1 LARALQLLLYGLALS
16 ADFGLKRAVAMLKRF
31 LTGAVFA
38 LAAAGF
44 AATALA
50 STHTIGFEDKHAFG
64 CSQPGQTQH
73 DGGLSFGQ
81 DFYACYYSPNQPAD
95 FPIVPPSKVMASGG
109 TQTIVS
115 EDDGTVFDLIALD
128 LAAGP
133 FTTPGDTT
141 FVTGFF
147 HNGGTIT
154 TTLTLNTPFTTY
166 NLGWAGLDSV
176 TFSGP
181 QQSQQYVGFDNIVFN
196 GNGFDTTRGVPEP
209 AEWALMLGGLL
220 ASGYMLRRARQLAA
234 VEA

>member
-1 LARALQLLLYGLALS
+1 M
-16 ADFGLKRAVAMLKRF
+16 FKRF
-31 LTGAVFA
+31 LTGAVVA

-50 STHTIGFEDKHAFG
+50 STHTVGFEDQAAFT
-64 CSQPGQTQH
+64 CSQPAQTLH

-81 DFYACYYSPNQPAD
+81 DFYACYYSPAHPGD
-95 FPIVPPSKVMASGG
+95 FPYTPSSTVMGSGG
-109 TQTIVS
+109 TQTTVS
-115 EDDGTVFDLIALD
+115 EDDGSVFDLIALD

-133 FTTPGDTT
+133 FTPPGDTT
-141 FVTGFF
+141 FVTGFL
-147 HNGGTIT
+147 HGGGSVT

-166 NLGWAGLDSV
+166 NLGWTGLDSV
-176 TFSGP
+176 IFSGP
-181 QQSQQYVGFDNIVFN
+181 QQSQQYVAFDNIVFN
-196 GNGFDTTRGVPEP
+196 GTGFDTNRAVPEP